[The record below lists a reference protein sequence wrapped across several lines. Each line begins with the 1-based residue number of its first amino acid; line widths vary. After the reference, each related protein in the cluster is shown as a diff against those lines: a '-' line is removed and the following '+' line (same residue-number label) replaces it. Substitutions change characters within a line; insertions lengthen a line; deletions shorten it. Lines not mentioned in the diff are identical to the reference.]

1 MRTSNPLF
9 IAYLKS
15 GKQYIGNNDYL
26 DPKWKDIIGE
36 VDKVFFRLP
45 DGNFFV
51 MHSYKKYIYL
61 VEGTQD
67 LTGQNR
73 GKLRVEYL
81 YFMGLRNGIVDS
93 YRITMFDK
101 RKDRYK
107 IGDITKRQYKW
118 EEMKNKYIGWK

>member
-1 MRTSNPLF
+1 
-9 IAYLKS
+9 
-15 GKQYIGNNDYL
+15 
-26 DPKWKDIIGE
+26 
-36 VDKVFFRLP
+36 
-45 DGNFFV
+45 

-101 RKDRYK
+101 RNRLSFEIANEIKSFLKIKSLDRLYLE
-107 IGDITKRQYKW
+107 T
-118 EEMKNKYIGWK
+118 